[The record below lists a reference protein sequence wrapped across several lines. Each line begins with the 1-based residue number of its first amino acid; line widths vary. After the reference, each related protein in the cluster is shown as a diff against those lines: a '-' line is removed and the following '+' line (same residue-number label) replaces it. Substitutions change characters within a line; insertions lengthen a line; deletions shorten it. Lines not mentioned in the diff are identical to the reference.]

1 MSNIHR
7 QYSRYRSIMK
17 QIDGRLCCLRL
28 DEMKEFYSEED
39 RVPPDCEQIEV
50 MYGIVKR

>member
-1 MSNIHR
+1 M
-7 QYSRYRSIMK
+7 QEYY
-17 QIDGRLCCLRL
+17 GRLGHLRL